1 MTKYAKSVFCILI
14 LMSTFKGHCFHLL
27 LFTVTATWNKNLIAE
42 SPRHEV
48 MGNSERIDFLFDKN
62 KLPLISVDQCIDHW
76 PLYEFIQTHVYRHC
90 LVTICNFKQSLK
102 DTTCNQ
108 TKLTHN
114 TNGKDLLLVTLPS
127 PSKNHLEKIRAVIIN
142 LSVIR

>member
-1 MTKYAKSVFCILI
+1 M
-14 LMSTFKGHCFHLL
+14 
-27 LFTVTATWNKNLIAE
+27 IAE

-62 KLPLISVDQCIDHW
+62 KLPLIFVTTD
-76 PLYEFIQTHVYRHC
+76 LYEFIQTHVYRHC

-108 TKLTHN
+108 TKLTHY

>member
-14 LMSTFKGHCFHLL
+14 LMSTFKGHCFHPL
-27 LFTVTATWNKNLIAE
+27 LFTVTSTWNKNLIAE

-62 KLPLISVDQCIDHW
+62 KLPLIFVDLCIDHW
-76 PLYEFIQTHVYRHC
+76 PLNEFIQTHVYRHC

-127 PSKNHLEKIRAVIIN
+127 PSKNHLEKIRIVIIN